1 MSVGTSSVDATV
13 IITAADRRS
22 SAAKRLLDIAVGVPL
37 CIAVFPV
44 VVMLAV
50 YLMFR
55 FRANPFF
62 VHQRI
67 GHGGRLISIPKLRTL
82 PPDTH
87 PYADK
92 TLVPLEAPH
101 RLTAFLR
108 ARHLDELPQLFLVP
122 IGRLSLVGPR
132 PRMEAEAQAHGD
144 EHYNL
149 VRTSVRQG
157 CTGLWQV
164 SDGARNR
171 VSDHPEYDLLYV
183 AQSTLLMDVWVLWR
197 TFLQAVGGNP
207 ITLEEVP
214 TWLLRDPQRAAYFA
228 I

>member
-1 MSVGTSSVDATV
+1 MVSIGSAESVHAHV
-13 IITAADRRS
+13 AADRRS
-22 SAAKRLLDIAVGVPL
+22 LFAKRLLDVVVGVAL
-37 CIAVFPV
+37 CVLVLPV
-44 VVMLAV
+44 VVVLAV
-50 YLMFR
+50 YLLIR

-62 VHQRI
+62 VHERI

-82 PPDTH
+82 PPETH

-92 TLVPLEAPH
+92 TLVDLEAPH

-108 ARHLDELPQLFLVP
+108 SSHLDELPQLFLVP

-132 PRMEAEAQAHGD
+132 PRMAAEAEAHGD
-144 EHYNL
+144 ERYEAI
-149 VRTSVRQG
+149 RTSVRQG

-164 SDGARNR
+164 SHGACDR

-183 AQSTLLMDVWVLWR
+183 SQATILLDLWVLWR
-197 TFLQAVGGNP
+197 TLFQALGSGP
-207 ITLEEVP
+207 IGLEEIP
-214 TWLLRDPQRAAYFA
+214 TWLLRDTRASIDFA